1 MRAVKRITIRRGEER
16 EEERRGEER
25 REDEMCSG
33 TGKDE
38 IRLSKFHG
46 ASSGRGTH
54 YIFLSISGRDWPFRF
69 VS

>member
-1 MRAVKRITIRRGEER
+1 MRAVKRIMIRGGEEGRGKVRRG
-16 EEERRGEER
+16 
-25 REDEMCSG
+25 DEMCSG

-38 IRLSKFHG
+38 RRLSKFHG